1 MPVAVNETFVL
12 NNLVE
17 SVYSLFSEEENIH
30 FDIKICMEEL
40 KIYADQSHIMR
51 VLNNLIKNA
60 IQAIPDDKIGQI
72 VISLDR
78 KDNFALI
85 RISDNGIGVAE
96 DKKENMFSPN
106 FTTKSAGMGLGLS
119 MSKTI
124 ISSVNGKI
132 YFESEEGKGTDFYV
146 EIPLSI

>member
-1 MPVAVNETFVL
+1 
-12 NNLVE
+12 
-17 SVYSLFSEEENIH
+17 
-30 FDIKICMEEL
+30 
-40 KIYADQSHIMR
+40 
-51 VLNNLIKNA
+51 LNNLIKNA

-85 RISDNGIGVAE
+85 RISDNGIGVDE

-124 ISSVNGKI
+124 VSSVNGKI
-132 YFESEEGKGTDFYV
+132 YFESKEGLGSDFYV
-146 EIPLSI
+146 EIPLSV